1 MKRCNKYL
9 FTSLLAASM
18 LFSSYKSVHA
28 HDNIDEKGKVHLY
41 WQGNYYVDNY
51 VDYTKALTADEKS
64 IEWTVTFNSAKE
76 QWVYPD
82 FSVFLPKG
90 VKAPKEIT
98 YEHYYWDGTVD
109 SKKRSNTQWHYDWE
123 NQKTNFNQE
132 FDKFPGYTGWSPS
145 LDKFYKL
152 KNDGKF
158 SHVLVDTYGRQS
170 HTYFSHKM
178 VWKFKTELEEDYKNK
193 WDKLP
198 FIAGIKQNNPL
209 AASFPSYKGEFGE

>member
-1 MKRCNKYL
+1 M
-9 FTSLLAASM
+9 
-18 LFSSYKSVHA
+18 
-28 HDNIDEKGKVHLY
+28 HLY

-51 VDYTKALTADEKS
+51 VDYTKNLSHDGKS
-64 IEWTVTFNSAKE
+64 IEWVVAFNKALE
-76 QWVYPD
+76 NWTYPD

-90 VKAPKEIT
+90 VKAPTQIT
-98 YEHYYWDGTVD
+98 VQDHWQNGKID
-109 SKKRSNTQWHYDWE
+109 SKTVQNTQWHYDWE
-123 NQKTNFNQE
+123 NQQTNFNQE

-152 KNDGKF
+152 KNEGKF

-178 VWKFKTELEEDYKNK
+178 VWKFKTELEDNYKDK
-193 WDKLP
+193 WNKLP

>member
-1 MKRCNKYL
+1 RN
-9 FTSLLAASM
+9 
-18 LFSSYKSVHA
+18 
-28 HDNIDEKGKVHLY
+28 
-41 WQGNYYVDNY
+41 
-51 VDYTKALTADEKS
+51 
-64 IEWTVTFNSAKE
+64 
-76 QWVYPD
+76 
-82 FSVFLPKG
+82 
-90 VKAPKEIT
+90 
-98 YEHYYWDGTVD
+98 
-109 SKKRSNTQWHYDWE
+109 NTQWHYDWKS
-123 NQKTNFNQE
+123 QQTNFNQE

-178 VWKFKTELEEDYKNK
+178 VWKFKTELEDNYKNK